1 MRSVQIDLSATSETP
16 QTQRMV
22 QPADLQQLEKDF
34 LSGKNP
40 LAYIPLCIALRRQ
53 KQFARALE
61 VCQRGLGGDP
71 SSLAG
76 RTLLAR
82 LLSDLG
88 HYEDALK
95 EIVRAEAFAPEA
107 NGLMV
112 EKARCMIRLKRVE
125 EAEAIITKL
134 DHRNPM
140 DPQVQLL
147 NNQLRQLRTH
157 AKGGTTHGVSRD
169 EVPRFVRMTNREIMD
184 LIKRELRG
192 HAAILS
198 LAVIPMGAGEPAL
211 EGDATVAESAYQ
223 FWKEG
228 NVCCQELDCG
238 RIKLGI
244 LETDKMQMFVLVK
257 RQTLLALCIQPSPN
271 IGKIYHRFLLVAG
284 QLIPDALQTTG

>member
-1 MRSVQIDLSATSETP
+1 
-16 QTQRMV
+16 MV
-22 QPADLQQLEKDF
+22 QPAELQQLEKDF

-40 LAYIPLCIALRRQ
+40 LAYIPLCNALRRQ
-53 KQFARALE
+53 KNYSRALE
-61 VCQRGLGGDP
+61 ICQRGLGGDP

-82 LLSDLG
+82 LLADLG
-88 HYEDALK
+88 HYEDALR
-95 EIVRAEAFAPEA
+95 EINRAEVSAPEA
-107 NGLMV
+107 NGLLV

-125 EAEAIITKL
+125 EAEVIITRL

-147 NNQLRQLRTH
+147 NNQLRQLRAQ
-157 AKGGTTHGVSRD
+157 AKGSTTHSLSRD
-169 EVPRFVRMTNREIMD
+169 EVPRFVRMSNREVMD

-192 HAAILS
+192 HAVILS

-211 EGDATVAESAYQ
+211 EGDATVAEAAYQ

-244 LETDKMQMFVLVK
+244 VETDKMQMFVLVK
-257 RQTLLALCIQPSPN
+257 RQTLLALCIQPSQN
-271 IGKIYHRFLLVAG
+271 IGKIYHRFQLVAG
-284 QLIPDALQTTG
+284 QLIPDALQSSG